1 MKKLLCVLMFGMM
14 FGQSDVSQK
23 VIDFTFDTG
32 ETVTLDDILPDYDLE
47 WALIRVIECP
57 TNACW
62 FENQNNGQI
71 SLSGL
76 WTQND
81 TPFFNNVYNSIHFF
95 DSDVS
100 AQVSSS
106 VLGTYTMKVLVT
118 AEFPPD
124 FDTQLRKTGLQSKD
138 KKTAE

>member
-1 MKKLLCVLMFGMM
+1 MKKLLILFTLTLG
-14 FGQSDVSQK
+14 FSQAGVSQK

-81 TPFFNNVYNSIHFF
+81 TPFFHNVYGSIHFF

-100 AQVSSS
+100 AQVSSG
-106 VLGTYTMKVLVT
+106 VLGIYTMKVLVT
-118 AEFPPD
+118 AEFPSD
-124 FDTQLRKTGLQSKD
+124 SDVQLRKTGLQSKD
-138 KKTAE
+138 KKTVE